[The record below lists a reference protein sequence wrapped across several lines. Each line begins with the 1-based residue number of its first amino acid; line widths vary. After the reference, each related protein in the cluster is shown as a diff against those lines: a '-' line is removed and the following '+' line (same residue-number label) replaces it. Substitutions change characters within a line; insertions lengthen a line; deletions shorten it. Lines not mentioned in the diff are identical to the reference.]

1 MLFSGTSWVI
11 LNTTTKNLKPKKMKK
26 VTTIIISLL
35 TIASSVFAGNNNPG
49 NNTAAVLT
57 VAASNNNV
65 VLNWSSSNKS
75 RFEIERSFYSNNFT
89 TIATIPT
96 AMTAN
101 SNFRINDNAAELA
114 GRKIAYY
121 RVKQIAADG
130 TITYSNVTVVNLE
143 GAEQSTITKNTS
155 ISFTAAQNGNAVIKI
170 QSVTGKAVS
179 VKNMIA
185 SKGNNSIEME
195 SGLSKGIYTA
205 AISVNGVVIDN
216 QKIIVE

>member
-11 LNTTTKNLKPKKMKK
+11 LYTTTKNLKPKKMKK
-26 VTTIIISLL
+26 VTTIIISLF
-35 TIASSVFAGNNNPG
+35 TITSSVFAGNNNPV
-49 NNTAAVLT
+49 NNNATAVLT
-57 VAASNNNV
+57 VAATNNNV

-75 RFEIERSFYSNNFT
+75 SFEIERSFYSNNFI
-89 TIATIPT
+89 TIASVPT

-101 SNFRINDNAAELA
+101 SNFRINDNATELA

-143 GAEQSTITKNTS
+143 GTEQSTITKNTS
-155 ISFTAAQNGNAVIKI
+155 INFTAAQNGNAVIKI
-170 QSVTGKAVS
+170 QSITGKAVT

-185 SKGNNSIEME
+185 SRGNNNIELE
-195 SGLSKGIYTA
+195 NGLSKGMYTA
-205 AISVNGVVIDN
+205 EISVNGVVEN